1 MPRINLLPWRQE
13 LLKEQQKTFGIA
25 AGITA
30 GIGAVIVFAGM
41 TVVDGM
47 IDYQN
52 QRNAYLEAEIRILD
66 RRIAE
71 IRDLE
76 QQKNTLLARMNVI
89 EQLQASRPEIVH
101 LFDQLVKTLPDGV
114 HVTSIEQRGENL
126 EIKGVAQSSARVSAY
141 MRAIESSQYL
151 SIGRLDIIQSVQ
163 RQRDRA
169 QEFILHARQTSP
181 RAAAAAAAE
190 AGQ

>member
-1 MPRINLLPWRQE
+1 MPRINLLPWRQD

-30 GIGAVIVFAGM
+30 GIGGLIVFAGM

-47 IDYQN
+47 IDYQK
-52 QRNAYLEAEIRILD
+52 QRNAYLESEIRILD
-66 RRIAE
+66 QRIAE
-71 IRDLE
+71 IRELE
-76 QQKNTLLARMNVI
+76 QQKNMLLARMNVI

-101 LFDQLVKTLPDGV
+101 LFDQLVQTLPDGV
-114 HVTSIEQRGENL
+114 HVTSIEQRGANL

-141 MRAIESSQYL
+141 MRAIEGSQYL
-151 SIGRLDIIQSVQ
+151 AIGRLDIIQSVQ

-169 QEFILHARQTSP
+169 QEFILQARQTSP
-181 RAAAAAAAE
+181 RAEAAAAAE
-190 AGQ
+190 AGR